1 MFIGVGEFEILRIVA
16 FFFLWFFFGGWGAGI
31 AIPVKVSK
39 QNETG
44 SSWLLHIAA
53 DY

>member
-16 FFFLWFFFGGWGAGI
+16 FFWGVGGEI
-31 AIPVKVSK
+31 AIPVKVRK

-44 SSWLLHIAA
+44 SSWFLHIATE
-53 DY
+53 Y